1 MSVNYKYIFLKIYNK
16 RLGSCSINGN
26 INFNWKIVMLPY
38 SIIDYIII
46 HELAHIIHFDHSK
59 NFWLLVEKYNPSY
72 KKNKKWL
79 QKNFLVLNW

>member
-1 MSVNYKYIFLKIYNK
+1 
-16 RLGSCSINGN
+16 
-26 INFNWKIVMLPY
+26 MLPY